1 MKMSNN
7 QILIVDD
14 DALIADVAK
23 TMLESYGYSC
33 IVATNGYEGLDNID
47 KNKFDLVLLD
57 LAMPEFTGIQVIH
70 QLREKGLLN
79 QMKVVFFTSSIG
91 MTEITDYTKVGA
103 IGCIRKPFRK
113 AELLEAVKSFI
124 GA

>member
-1 MKMSNN
+1 MSNN

-14 DALIADVAK
+14 NAQIADVAK
-23 TMLESYGYSC
+23 IMLESYGYTC
-33 IVATNGYEGLDNID
+33 VIAKNGYECLDNID

-57 LAMPEFTGIQVIH
+57 LAMPEFTGIDVLH
-70 QLREKGLLN
+70 QLRDKGLLS
-79 QMKVVFFTSSIG
+79 QMKIVFFTSSIG
-91 MTEITDYTKVGA
+91 TAEITDYRKVGA

-124 GA
+124 AA